1 LAGSSCLELENYHI
15 LEWLKVNSWLSS
27 EMKQI
32 LIRAISQ
39 TFSPPPLELI
49 GRVEH
54 YLEETMQRRPTTT
67 AKFEVA
73 FNEYKRD
80 LGL

>member
-1 LAGSSCLELENYHI
+1 MAEGQFFLFC
-15 LEWLKVNSWLSS
+15 

-32 LIRAISQ
+32 LMRSISQ

-54 YLEETMQRRPTTT
+54 YLEEMRQRRPTAT
-67 AKFEVA
+67 AELEKK

-80 LGL
+80 LELQ

>member
-1 LAGSSCLELENYHI
+1 MAEGQFFIFC
-15 LEWLKVNSWLSS
+15 

-32 LIRAISQ
+32 LMRATSQ

-54 YLEETMQRRPTTT
+54 YLEKVVQDWPHFPPQIE
-67 AKFEVA
+67 KE

-80 LGL
+80 MGL

>member
-1 LAGSSCLELENYHI
+1 MAEGQFFLFC
-15 LEWLKVNSWLSS
+15 

-32 LIRAISQ
+32 LMHAISQ

-54 YLEETMQRRPTTT
+54 YLEEPRHRSRITT
-67 AKFEVA
+67 AELEEE
-73 FNEYKRD
+73 FNEYKRY